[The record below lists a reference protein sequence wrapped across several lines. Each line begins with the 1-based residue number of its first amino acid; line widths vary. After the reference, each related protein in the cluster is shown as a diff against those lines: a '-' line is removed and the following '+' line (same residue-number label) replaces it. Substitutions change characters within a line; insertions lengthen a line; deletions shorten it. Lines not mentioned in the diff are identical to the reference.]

1 MERSGGELAKR
12 VGVALVGIPLTVALA
27 YMGGYWLAGLIAVI
41 AGMAAWEFCRMYR
54 GHGVASA
61 PALAGGLAALYV
73 LLAATMPP
81 ASFLVWAVVI
91 TVAIAAGESIRRTAD
106 SQPGLTVI
114 TTVFGALY
122 TGALLSFAVWLRAL
136 GVSPGL
142 GGAAIVFLPVAGTW
156 VGDTAAYFVGKGIGR
171 HKFAPVNSPK
181 KTGEGAIG
189 GLLATAGVSVLWIE
203 LTGSVAPWT
212 MSVAEAIGFGVLVS
226 VAGQLG
232 DLFESR
238 FKRECNVK
246 DSSNLIPG
254 HGGFLD
260 RVDSLLFGFPVAYA
274 YLLVVGL

>member
-12 VGVALVGIPLTVALA
+12 VGVAFVGIPLTVALA
-27 YMGGYWLAGLIAVI
+27 YMGGYWLAGLIAAF
-41 AGMAAWEFCRMYR
+41 AGLAAWEFCRMYS

-61 PALAGGLAALYV
+61 PALAGILAALYV
-73 LLAATMPP
+73 VLAATMPP

-91 TVAIAAGESIRRTAD
+91 TLAIAAGESIRRTPD
-106 SQPGLTVI
+106 SQPGLTVV

-122 TGALLSFAVWLRAL
+122 TGALLSFAVWIRGL

-142 GGAAIVFLPVAGTW
+142 GGAAIVFLPVVVTW

-171 HKFAPVNSPK
+171 HKFAPVISPK
-181 KTGEGAIG
+181 KTWEGAIG
-189 GLLATAGVSVLWIE
+189 GLLASAGVSVLWIE
-203 LTGSVAPWT
+203 LTASVAPWT
-212 MSVAEAIGFGVLVS
+212 MSLAEAIGFGVLIS
-226 VAGQLG
+226 VAGQVG

-238 FKRECNVK
+238 FKRECHVK

-260 RVDSLLFGFPVAYA
+260 RVDSLLFVFPVAYA